1 MKFSRHTWI
10 VFTASGASL
19 TSVAHELYV
28 GDTVEFASTTTL
40 PAGLSTDT
48 TYYVVVDGL
57 TADVFQVSASEGG
70 DPITTTDGG
79 TGTHTFLK
87 TNRARLEV
95 NNADNNSCR

>member
-1 MKFSRHTWI
+1 MKFSRYYW
-10 VFTASGASL
+10 VAFTASGASL
-19 TSVAHELYV
+19 TSTAHDLYV
-28 GDTVEFASTTTL
+28 GDTVEFATTSAL

-79 TGTHTFLK
+79 TGTQTFMK
-87 TNRARLEV
+87 TNRANLSPVIE
-95 NNADNNSCR
+95 DNH